1 MNLRLTFVFKEMEQ
15 GFVGFVQEIPKAYG
29 KGSTLEETR
38 QTLIESVHEVIKER
52 RRLSEE
58 ELRGVKG
65 VTRELIHFDETRA

>member
-1 MNLRLTFVFKEMEQ
+1 MQLRLTFVFKQMEQ
-15 GFVGFVQEIPKAYG
+15 GFVGFVQEIPKANG

-65 VTRELIHFDETRA
+65 VTRELIHFEEAA